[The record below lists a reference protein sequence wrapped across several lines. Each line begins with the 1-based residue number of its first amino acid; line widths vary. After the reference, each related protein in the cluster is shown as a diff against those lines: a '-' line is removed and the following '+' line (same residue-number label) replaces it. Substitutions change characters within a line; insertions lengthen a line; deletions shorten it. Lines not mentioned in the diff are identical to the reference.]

1 MSVINIFLLLQIRLV
16 LVRVELFDEI
26 NRYNMRFD
34 ATILLFI
41 NIERH
46 GQIDWDSYVVDNNET
61 TLESAATRFKL
72 RIPWHEPDI
81 ITINWAKEFELA
93 LRQSH
98 RTVVNYEWEH

>member
-41 NIERH
+41 NIENRYPTKFS
-46 GQIDWDSYVVDNNET
+46 GYVLNIFGITVLMLN
-61 TLESAATRFKL
+61 L
-72 RIPWHEPDI
+72 REGLYVI
-81 ITINWAKEFELA
+81 F
-93 LRQSH
+93 
-98 RTVVNYEWEH
+98 